1 MIDNLFKRHILVH
14 IIRFYSSY
22 AFTTTHP
29 SWLENCLQ
37 KIYFFVNAI
46 PLSCN
51 WLLPMAVHFWCWE
64 GSQIKNCLKFLYT
77 LYFKEFLKGAL
88 KGPSYKSIPTW
99 GSFFCGCLFSWV
111 HNWSKQLFFKNLLKV
126 TKNKSRTM
134 DKMAE
139 LDDRQAAF
147 DKLSQNLRYMPSHNP
162 CPMSCY
168 DLHL

>member
-1 MIDNLFKRHILVH
+1 MKYHSAIGYYLWQ
-14 IIRFYSSY
+14 
-22 AFTTTHP
+22 
-29 SWLENCLQ
+29 WL
-37 KIYFFVNAI
+37 
-46 PLSCN
+46 
-51 WLLPMAVHFWCWE
+51 E

-88 KGPSYKSIPTW
+88 KGPSYKSIPNW
-99 GSFFCGCLFSWV
+99 ASFFAGVSFHEFIIEVS
-111 HNWSKQLFFKNLLKV
+111 SYFFKNLLKV